1 MASWGP
7 WEFIDRAFY
16 SQSDLRK
23 HHLQGLIT
31 SKFPAFATC
40 SNIKTVSSVGGRK
53 KEKRSQSPNIH
64 PQITATPH
72 KRCLSGQ
79 TSHFPEWTCKFMQVL
94 QSLIY
99 SYMLCECLI
108 VCCWITAPTKRQL
121 LDKLDHITQKNTGHA
136 FMQCTGREMRGMQRG
151 FESSRNSQ
159 NGILVVY
166 KNRRRH
172 WMYAPLL
179 GLKNVMIISKNFSSL
194 MGWEL

>member
-40 SNIKTVSSVGGRK
+40 SNIKTVSSVGGK

-121 LDKLDHITQKNTGHA
+121 LDKLDHITQKKNHRTRIYA
-136 FMQCTGREMRGMQRG
+136 MYRTA
-151 FESSRNSQ
+151 NAWYAK
-159 NGILVVY
+159 GIWVI
-166 KNRRRH
+166 
-172 WMYAPLL
+172 
-179 GLKNVMIISKNFSSL
+179 LKLTKWDSCL
-194 MGWEL
+194 